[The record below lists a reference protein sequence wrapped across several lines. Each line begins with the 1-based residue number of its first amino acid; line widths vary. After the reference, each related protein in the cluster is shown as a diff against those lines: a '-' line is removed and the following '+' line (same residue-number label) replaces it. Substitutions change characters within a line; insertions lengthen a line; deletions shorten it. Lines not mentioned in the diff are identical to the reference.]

1 MKAVIL
7 YIWRTQGQEAE
18 FICLDAINMTVYMH
32 IFTFITSLSYVCV
45 CASDAIYQFS
55 LWDQ

>member
-18 FICLDAINMTVYMH
+18 FICLDAINMMVYMH

-55 LWDQ
+55 L